1 MKRTPSKHMGKPIRH
16 SVRNVYNYSVS
27 KIIDVKNWLP
37 SLRKKSALLLIDK
50 ELDHLKLRV
59 TDVHIS
65 PVFKDDLH
73 RRIKAIRYL
82 LKKL

>member
-1 MKRTPSKHMGKPIRH
+1 MSLIKTIGQ
-16 SVRNVYNYSVS
+16 SVRNVYNFSVS
-27 KIIDVKNWLP
+27 KIIDVHKWLP
-37 SLRKKSALLLIDK
+37 SLKKKAALLLIDE
-50 ELDHLKLRV
+50 ELDNLKIRV
-59 TDVHIS
+59 TEIHIS